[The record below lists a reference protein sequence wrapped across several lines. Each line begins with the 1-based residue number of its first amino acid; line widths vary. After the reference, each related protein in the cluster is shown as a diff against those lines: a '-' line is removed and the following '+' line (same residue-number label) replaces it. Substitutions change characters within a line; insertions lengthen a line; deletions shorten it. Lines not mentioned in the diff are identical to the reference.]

1 MRPWF
6 AAVVCVVVML
16 LPAVAGAGDEAA
28 EQPPNLFAGD
38 LGNAIWTLVIFGVL
52 VLVLGKFAWGPILR
66 TLQKREQF
74 IRDSLE
80 QARKDREEA
89 AATLEEYTEKLQ
101 RCGDEAKALLSQGRR
116 EAEAARKQ
124 MLVEARQEAN
134 GVIDRARR
142 EIGLARDQ
150 AVKDL
155 YDQAASLAT
164 KAAAM
169 IVKRELRPEDHWELI
184 QESLGQLQENSQS
197 PEQSG

>member
-6 AAVVCVVVML
+6 AAVVCIVVML
-16 LPAVAGAGDEAA
+16 VPAVACVGGEAGEH
-28 EQPPNLFAGD
+28 PPNLFAGD
-38 LGNAIWTLVIFGVL
+38 LGNAIWTLVIFLVL

-80 QARKDREEA
+80 QARRDREEA
-89 AATLEEYTEKLQ
+89 AASLEEYTEKLQ

-124 MLVEARQEAN
+124 MLIEARQEAN
-134 GVIDRARR
+134 SVIDRARG
-142 EIGLARDQ
+142 EINLARDQ

-155 YDQAASLAT
+155 YDQAASLVT

-184 QESLGQLQENSQS
+184 QESLGQLEEDSQS
-197 PEQSG
+197 PDQKG

>member
-6 AAVVCVVVML
+6 VAVVCVVVML
-16 LPAVAGAGDEAA
+16 LPAVAGASGEAA
-28 EQPPNLFAGD
+28 EHAPNLFAGD

-80 QARKDREEA
+80 QARQDREEA

-101 RCGDEAKALLSQGRR
+101 RCGEEAKALLSQGRR

-134 GVIDRARR
+134 GVIDRARE
-142 EIGLARDQ
+142 EINLARDQ

-164 KAAAM
+164 KAAGM
-169 IVKRELRPEDHWELI
+169 IVKRELRPEDHWDLI
-184 QESLGQLQENSQS
+184 QESLGQLAEDSQS
-197 PEQSG
+197 RDEGG